1 MLAWGLLSFPGK
13 YQTAKSVDAAK
24 QAVKQGTDYLMKLY
38 WIDPINSNTTAV
50 ISRVGRVDVE
60 TKYWGRPEDE
70 NLPRPAF
77 MVTSN
82 DGAADVAGSVAG
94 ALAAGALVFKD
105 SDPGYADQLV
115 KAAETFW
122 RFGNKTRKAYTETD
136 LDSQYLYNSTSFYD
150 DMAWG
155 AAWLYRATNNQK
167 YLGEMY
173 NNYVRHVRLEG
184 AVDFQYIFDP
194 TNLFWPTNLVMAQ
207 VGSVV
212 TLLCRRYH
220 TLFSGH

>member
-1 MLAWGLLSFPGK
+1 MLCVVWGGGGSNRVDQYDMTDQGNNTHAHLLFLLHK
-13 YQTAKSVDAAK
+13 K
-24 QAVKQGTDYLMKLY
+24 QQ
-38 WIDPINSNTTAV
+38 
-50 ISRVGRVDVE
+50 VGRVDVE

-70 NLPRPAF
+70 NMPRPAF

-82 DGAADVAGSVAG
+82 DGAADVAGTIAG

-105 SDPGYADQLV
+105 SDPSYTDELI
-115 KAAETFW
+115 KSAEMYW
-122 RFGNKTRKAYTETD
+122 KFGNKTRKAYTDTD

-150 DMAWG
+150 DLAWG
-155 AAWLYRATNNQK
+155 AAWLYRATNNQR

-184 AVDFQYIFDP
+184 EVDFHYIFDP

-207 VGSVV
+207 VCFCVGG
-212 TLLCRRYH
+212 THGCACIR
-220 TLFSGH
+220 